1 MPAAVCVPA
10 VMRLSSRRL
19 QCSWVTSSSQ
29 LPKLDTRMQSSYR
42 LLQIL
47 RVPLIR
53 GGFGGFH
60 ETFHPSASSPTSNG
74 KSSEQVG
81 FEPTF
86 PACEGQRPIHWTTA
100 PTSQTYQGTFALHS
114 LQCLLN
120 PFRCARSGLNR
131 SVLRYFLWPAHQ
143 DVPSG
148 ACLSRLVAGAE
159 GLGHPRAS
167 RLRLLRCTQLG
178 WHAWI

>member
-42 LLQIL
+42 LLQIR

-74 KSSEQVG
+74 KFSERVG
-81 FEPTF
+81 FEPTSPARRPGSYPLDDRSNF
-86 PACEGQRPIHWTTA
+86 PNLG
-100 PTSQTYQGTFALHS
+100 SGALHS
-114 LQCLLN
+114 DPNLTRRDSN
-120 PFRCARSGLNR
+120 
-131 SVLRYFLWPAHQ
+131 
-143 DVPSG
+143 PSG
-148 ACLSRLVAGAE
+148 
-159 GLGHPRAS
+159 
-167 RLRLLRCTQLG
+167 
-178 WHAWI
+178 